1 MYNQK
6 LQNLIPR
13 LEAWLDRTLPVT
25 AQQAAFR
32 KTDAQ
37 NYFDGKNKFYMAVLE
52 TGSCDIAAVA
62 TVETNVVDA
71 YLRTPDAKGLPP
83 EQIQDFSQWDF
94 INRELPKTDKVKE
107 MLAEVDRLEELGIP
121 GGDNE
126 RLNRRYYKLGEDLL
140 VAAIEAYLDK
150 IEKR

>member
-1 MYNQK
+1 MYDKK

-13 LEAWLDRTLPVT
+13 LEAWLDKTLPEPEYL
-25 AQQAAFR
+25 AANR

-37 NYFDGKNKFYMAVLE
+37 NYIDGKNQLYMVVL
-52 TGSCDIAAVA
+52 
-62 TVETNVVDA
+62 ETNVVAA
-71 YLRTPDAKGLPP
+71 YLRTPDAKGLTP
-83 EQIQDFSQWDF
+83 EQIQDLSQWDF
-94 INRELPKTDKVKE
+94 IDRELPKTDRVKE
-107 MLAEVDRLEELGIP
+107 MLAEVDQLEELGIP

-126 RLNRRYYKLGEDLL
+126 RMNRRYYKLGEDLL

>member
-1 MYNQK
+1 MYNKK

-13 LEAWLDRTLPVT
+13 LEAWLDKTLPAT

-32 KTDAQ
+32 KTDAR
-37 NYFDGKNKFYMAVLE
+37 NYIDSKNKYYMAVLE
-52 TGSCDIAAVA
+52 T
-62 TVETNVVDA
+62 NVVYA
-71 YLRTPDAKGLPP
+71 YLRTPDAKGLTP
-83 EQIQDFSQWDF
+83 EQIQNFSQWDF
-94 INRELPKTDKVKE
+94 IDRELPKTDRVMA
-107 MLAEVDRLEELGIP
+107 MLAEVEQLEELGIP

-126 RLNRRYYKLGEDLL
+126 RMNRCYYKLGEDLL

>member
-37 NYFDGKNKFYMAVLE
+37 NYFDGKNKFYMAVL
-52 TGSCDIAAVA
+52 
-62 TVETNVVDA
+62 ETNVVDA

>member
-13 LEAWLDRTLPVT
+13 LEAWLDKTLPAT

-37 NYFDGKNKFYMAVLE
+37 NYIDGKNKFYMAVL
-52 TGSCDIAAVA
+52 
-62 TVETNVVDA
+62 ETNVVDA

-83 EQIQDFSQWDF
+83 EQIQNFSQWDF
-94 INRELPKTDKVKE
+94 IDRELPKTDKVKE
-107 MLAEVDRLEELGIP
+107 MLAEVDQLEELGIP

-140 VAAIEAYLDK
+140 VATIEAYLDK